1 MNAKQLMKMAT
12 ALGVVVIAWVV
23 LALVRRPPA
32 DREVDLVLPK
42 IDTTSLDSMVLIK
55 GHDTT
60 VVARAGAKAWHANGL
75 AADSSAVHSLLTA
88 LVDTA
93 RTTELVAEERTSHER
108 LGVSSDSGQFVALY
122 DHGHPALRLVVGK
135 RTSDYG
141 GVYLRRENANEV
153 FALHGSLADA
163 LTRAGDDWRD
173 KRIASVAPDSVA
185 TIDIERGGR
194 TYTLRRAGSRWSLES
209 GKAADSSAVASLLGN
224 YRSVTASGF
233 ASRAQSDSV
242 SFAKPTMSARL
253 LNKEARP
260 LVSLVFDS
268 TKAGKWVR
276 AEAGGPVYRMEDWTW
291 GGLAP
296 AESTLVAKPA
306 TPAKRSKADTK
317 PRPPTLPRK

>member
-32 DREVDLVLPK
+32 DRDVDLVLPK

-60 VVARAGAKAWHANGL
+60 VVARAGAKGWHANGL

-93 RTTELVAEERTSHER
+93 RTTELVAEEPTSHER
-108 LGVSSDSGQFVALY
+108 LGVSSDSGQFVTLY
-122 DHGHPALRLVVGK
+122 DHGQPALRLVVGK
-135 RTSDYG
+135 RTPDYG
-141 GVYLRRENANEV
+141 GVYLRRDSANEV

-185 TIDIERGGR
+185 TIDVERGGTHYALHR
-194 TYTLRRAGSRWSLES
+194 DGPRWKSSS
-209 GKAADSSAVASLLGN
+209 GKAIDSSAVASLLGD
-224 YRSVTASGF
+224 YRTVTASGF
-233 ASRAQSDSV
+233 ASRAESV
-242 SFAKPTMSARL
+242 SVDFKKPTMRARL
-253 LNKEARP
+253 LNKKAEP

-276 AEAGGPVYRMEDWTW
+276 AESGGPVYRLEDWTW
-291 GGLAP
+291 GQLAP
-296 AESTLVAKPA
+296 AESTLVAKSAAPVKS
-306 TPAKRSKADTK
+306 PKPEAKEKGK
-317 PRPPTLPRK
+317 P